1 MPTIE
6 HRDLP
11 QLHANSAVQLD
22 QTCLE
27 VHGLALGVVQVDG
40 GALVVMTLNLPQVH
54 SQVVTQ
60 LTELCFTGVLQAKL
74 KCYGRNGFY
83 KLVYKQKVN
92 FRYYIICYYVKFII
106 CIYYARVKKI
116 EINMF
121 IFFGRYFYSAIM
133 H

>member
-27 VHGLALGVVQVDG
+27 VHGLALRVVQVDG
-40 GALVVMTLNLPQVH
+40 SALVVMTLDLPQVH

-60 LTELCFTGVLQAKL
+60 LTELCFAGILKAKL
-74 KCYGRNGFY
+74 KCYER
-83 KLVYKQKVN
+83 KK
-92 FRYYIICYYVKFII
+92 YIY
-106 CIYYARVKKI
+106 
-116 EINMF
+116 
-121 IFFGRYFYSAIM
+121 FF
-133 H
+133 